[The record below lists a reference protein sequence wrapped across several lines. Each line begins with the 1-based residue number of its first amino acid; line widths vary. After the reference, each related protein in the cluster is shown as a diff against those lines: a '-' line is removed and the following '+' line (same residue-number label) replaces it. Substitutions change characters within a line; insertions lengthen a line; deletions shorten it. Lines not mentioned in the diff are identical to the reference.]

1 MFRFVSRL
9 SLRCDSF
16 GLLDLLVLCFV
27 CWFSVLSSVCP
38 SVQIPCWDSDP
49 LDMGHMGHMGLSI
62 SGVAGNSGEKA
73 GKSPNK
79 NKVNKTLIEKE
90 IPKEIHLVGSPV
102 I

>member
-49 LDMGHMGHMGLSI
+49 LDMGHMGHMGLMLVNSHPQR
-62 SGVAGNSGEKA
+62 GLNTVALC
-73 GKSPNK
+73 
-79 NKVNKTLIEKE
+79 KTSKE
-90 IPKEIHLVGSPV
+90 VITSFALFRLDSVGTL
-102 I
+102 

>member
-49 LDMGHMGHMGLSI
+49 LDMGHMGHMGHMGLMLVNSHPQR
-62 SGVAGNSGEKA
+62 GLNTVALC
-73 GKSPNK
+73 
-79 NKVNKTLIEKE
+79 KTSKE
-90 IPKEIHLVGSPV
+90 VITSFALFRLDSVGTL
-102 I
+102 